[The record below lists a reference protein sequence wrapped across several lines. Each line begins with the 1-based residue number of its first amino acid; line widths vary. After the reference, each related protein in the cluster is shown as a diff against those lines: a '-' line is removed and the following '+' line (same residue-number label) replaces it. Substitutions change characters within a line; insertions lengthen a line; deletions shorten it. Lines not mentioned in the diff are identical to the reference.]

1 MAVYTRRL
9 TRYIGC
15 GENFELLK
23 TNLNSEDQIKE
34 GVPKYRK
41 AEGAKDAEE
50 EIQFIAIKTFRP
62 TH

>member
-15 GENFELLK
+15 EENFELLK

-41 AEGAKDAEE
+41 AEGAKEA
-50 EIQFIAIKTFRP
+50 QRTQRRKYNLLL
-62 TH
+62 